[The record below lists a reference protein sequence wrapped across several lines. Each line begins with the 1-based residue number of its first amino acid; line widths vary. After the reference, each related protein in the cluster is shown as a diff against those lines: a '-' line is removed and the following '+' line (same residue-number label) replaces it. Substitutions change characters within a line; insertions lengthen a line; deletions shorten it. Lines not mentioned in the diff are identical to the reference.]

1 MTTSPTFS
9 SNTMTTGCVKW
20 FNNKAGYGFISVKEN
35 TNDEPTDIFVHHSSI
50 AVDKNQYKYLV
61 TGEYVSFNIEK
72 IEDNNNKH
80 NKQAK
85 NVKGIDGG
93 LLMCETRNLSLNSQR
108 QNNSSRQN
116 NRGRVL
122 NTVDLGKQWML
133 VKKSQNN
140 GGQRVK
146 S

>member
-1 MTTSPTFS
+1 M
-9 SNTMTTGCVKW
+9 
-20 FNNKAGYGFISVKEN
+20 
-35 TNDEPTDIFVHHSSI
+35 HHSSI

-93 LLMCETRNLSLNSQR
+93 LLMCETRNLSLNSER
-108 QNNSSRQN
+108 QNNSDRPNNSTRPN

-133 VKKSQNN
+133 VKKPQNQ

-146 S
+146 T

>member
-1 MTTSPTFS
+1 MTTSPKFT
-9 SNTMTTGCVKW
+9 SNTMLTGCVKW

-35 TNDEPTDIFVHHSSI
+35 TNDEPSDIFVHHSSI

-61 TGEYVSFNIEK
+61 SGEYVSFNVEK
-72 IEDNNNKH
+72 IEDNNKH

-93 LLMCETRNLSLNSQR
+93 LLMCETRNLSLNTER
-108 QNNSSRQN
+108 QNNNTRPN

-133 VKKSQNN
+133 VKKPQNN

-146 S
+146 T